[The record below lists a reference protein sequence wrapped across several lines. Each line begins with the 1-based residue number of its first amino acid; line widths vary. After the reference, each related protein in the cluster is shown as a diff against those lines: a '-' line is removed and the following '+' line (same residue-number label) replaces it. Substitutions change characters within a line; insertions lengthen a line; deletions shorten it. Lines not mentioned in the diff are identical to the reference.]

1 MRVRPLRA
9 LATAALV
16 AAAMGPAWAEDY
28 AYTELD
34 LDQCEVLRSYE
45 EGGGVDL
52 RCPGL
57 DGLDVFVSDGD
68 ARMDVDFG
76 VPNDQFE
83 TFSAFNGVGG
93 TVEWMSGD
101 TGIEAAALRFLIDVD
116 GRSAEALVVSKV
128 GTAEAPGCVIGV
140 VNAASDQA
148 NGVARG
154 IGAMAPNFDCA
165 SDRIIVLPGASDL
178 VGDFSGARQ

>member
-1 MRVRPLRA
+1 MRARSLRA
-9 LATAALV
+9 IAIATLI
-16 AAAMGPAWAEDY
+16 AAATGPALAEDY
-28 AYTELD
+28 AYSSLD
-34 LDQCEVLRSYE
+34 LEQCEVVKRYE
-45 EGGGVDL
+45 ETGGADL
-52 RCPGL
+52 RCAGHA
-57 DGLDVFVSDGD
+57 GLDVFVSEGD

-76 VPNDQFE
+76 VKNDEFQ
-83 TFSAFNGVGG
+83 TFSAFNGVGT

-128 GTAEAPGCVIGV
+128 GTADAPGCVIGV

-165 SDRIIVLPGASDL
+165 SDRIIVVPGASEL
-178 VGDFSGARQ
+178 VADFSGARQ